1 MDQTVCDSGRT
12 VWCQIFIIGKKMIAE
27 IEVVEAIRHIRRIGK
42 DYQHYEVKEAVGG
55 LPKSL
60 PESIS
65 SFANMHGGLIVLG
78 LSEKAELS
86 SGCWF

>member
-1 MDQTVCDSGRT
+1 MT
-12 VWCQIFIIGKKMIAE
+12 AE
-27 IEVVEAIRHIRRIGK
+27 IEVVEAIRHMRRIGK

>member
-1 MDQTVCDSGRT
+1 
-12 VWCQIFIIGKKMIAE
+12 MIAE
-27 IEVVEAIRHIRRIGK
+27 IEVVEAIRHMRRIGK

-78 LSEKAELS
+78 LSEKAGLS
-86 SGCWF
+86 SGCWV

>member
-1 MDQTVCDSGRT
+1 M
-12 VWCQIFIIGKKMIAE
+12 
-27 IEVVEAIRHIRRIGK
+27 RRIGK

-78 LSEKAELS
+78 FPKSRIVVRLLVLMPKKPTLRCSRS
-86 SGCWF
+86 VTR

>member
-1 MDQTVCDSGRT
+1 M
-12 VWCQIFIIGKKMIAE
+12 
-27 IEVVEAIRHIRRIGK
+27 RRIGK

-86 SGCWF
+86 SGYWF

>member
-1 MDQTVCDSGRT
+1 M
-12 VWCQIFIIGKKMIAE
+12 
-27 IEVVEAIRHIRRIGK
+27 RRIGK

-60 PESIS
+60 PQSIS

-78 LSEKAELS
+78 LSEKSRIVVRLLVLMPKKPTLRCS
-86 SGCWF
+86 RSVTR